1 VLGVATDGTA
11 AHVRALLE
19 EVDPAGGRVAR
30 FAVHA
35 ATLDD
40 VFLALTR
47 RPAAP
52 PAAADDD
59 EDATKEPVRV

>member
-1 VLGVATDGTA
+1 
-11 AHVRALLE
+11 
-19 EVDPAGGRVAR
+19 
-30 FAVHA
+30 VHG